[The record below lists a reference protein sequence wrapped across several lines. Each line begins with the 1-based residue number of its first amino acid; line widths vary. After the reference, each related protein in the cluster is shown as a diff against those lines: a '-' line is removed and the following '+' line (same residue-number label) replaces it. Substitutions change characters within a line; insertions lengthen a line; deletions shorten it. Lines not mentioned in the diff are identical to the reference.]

1 MANKIGGLNKARGLE
16 SLISQGRAREKTQTA
31 ETPEKAPEE
40 SKGFVTVKLSR
51 VIPNTTQPRTE
62 FDEAALKELADS
74 IAKYGV
80 ISPLLVQKKDDYYEI
95 IAGERRWRAAKM
107 AGIKEV
113 PVVIKDYSAQETL
126 EVSLIENI
134 QREDLNPLEEAHAY
148 RRLVEEYGLT
158 QEEVADK
165 VSKSRAA
172 ITNSLR
178 LLKLDE
184 RVQKMLIDGLLTN
197 GHARALLG
205 LEDKDAQAEAANQVA
220 VEGLSVRETEK
231 LVKNYGRPKR
241 PIRLPDPQLEA
252 VYGDLEEKLMKKF
265 GTKVSVKHKMSGKG
279 SIEIEYYSTEEFD
292 RLLELFGQIETEG
305 D

>member
-1 MANKIGGLNKARGLE
+1 MANKIGGLNKARGLD
-16 SLISQGRAREKTQTA
+16 SLISQGRAREKKNEPEAAPA
-31 ETPEKAPEE
+31 EKGE
-40 SKGFVTVKLSR
+40 SSGYVTVKISR

-62 FDEAALKELADS
+62 FDEASLKELSDS
-74 IAKYGV
+74 IARHGV
-80 ISPLLVQKKDDYYEI
+80 ISPLLVQKKDEYYEI

-107 AGIKEV
+107 AGLREV
-113 PVVIKDYSAQETL
+113 PVIIRDYSAQETL

-148 RRLVEEYGLT
+148 RRLTEEYGLT
-158 QEEVADK
+158 QEEVAEK

-172 ITNSLR
+172 ITNALR

-184 RVQKMLIDGLLTN
+184 RVQKMLVDGLLTN

-220 VEGLSVRETEK
+220 IEGLSVRETEK
-231 LVKNYGRPKR
+231 LVKNYGKKKR
-241 PIRLPDPQLEA
+241 PVKFADPQLETI
-252 VYGDLEEKLMKKF
+252 YGDIEENLMKKF
-265 GTKVSVKHKMSGKG
+265 GTKVNVKHKLSGKG
-279 SIEIEYYSTEEFD
+279 SIEIEYYSSEEFE

-305 D
+305 N